1 MSAGNAYQPY
11 SWHQS
16 HDQATV
22 LLILP
27 YDAAEED
34 VQVVL
39 DGTHLIAGVLGE
51 PPLIKGRLYAPI
63 DLSHSDW
70 LLEPTSPHLSA
81 RERTISTTSTTSTRS
96 SFALVSSDPDVEITS
111 SFAASLA
118 SGPSSDTDEAVS
130 PSHSSPHSSADER
143 HAGFTTVPRRRRR
156 TIVANSARTTSPH
169 SLASSHSS
177 LNSARRGQGRLLTL
191 HLEKADSA
199 IWPALIVGPAPALLS
214 SPPLGPSPPDMEA
227 AYNMDPT
234 SLALLGLELA
244 DVREDADRAFECFL
258 RSWLHAQVPSAA
270 MRLAA
275 HYVPPHALPADD
287 LSTLP
292 EQDRRAYYIRALGG
306 PAALAHLYHTVG
318 LLHLEGTARSL
329 LASSHAALA
338 SIRLPEPTGS
348 GSAGG
353 AAAWKRDRAAAN
365 CYFER
370 ARALAPDLDIPLLLP
385 EPEAKSPE
393 PVKFDMP
400 IIDLPGKQEL
410 VPIRK
415 SRQAV
420 DEDVDG
426 TWYLYIPG
434 LVGAGTALL
443 VVGVVGAISLS
454 NWRKNQS

>member
-1 MSAGNAYQPY
+1 MSAGNTYQPY
-11 SWHQS
+11 SWHQ
-16 HDQATV
+16 ATV
-22 LLILP
+22 LLVLP
-27 YDAAEED
+27 YDVAEED
-34 VQVVL
+34 VQVVI
-39 DGTHLIAGVLGE
+39 DGVHLIAGVLGE
-51 PPLIKGRLYAPI
+51 QPLIKGRLYASI
-63 DLSHSDW
+63 DLAHSDW
-70 LLEPTSPHLSA
+70 LLEPTSPRLSA
-81 RERTISTTSTTSTRS
+81 RERTISTTSTASTHS
-96 SFALVSSDPDVEITS
+96 SFALVSSDPDVDITS

-156 TIVANSARTTSPH
+156 TIVANSTRATSPH

-177 LNSARRGQGRLLTL
+177 MNSARRGQGRLLTL

-199 IWPALIVGPAPALLS
+199 IWPALVTGPAPALLNP
-214 SPPLGPSPPDMEA
+214 PPLGPSPPEVEA
-227 AYNMDPT
+227 VYNMDPT

-270 MRLAA
+270 MRLAT

-287 LSTLP
+287 LSSIP
-292 EQDRRAYYIRALGG
+292 EHDRRAYYIRALGG
-306 PAALAHLYHTVG
+306 PSALAQLYLTVG
-318 LLHLEGTARSL
+318 LLHTEGTARSL
-329 LASSHAALA
+329 LSSSHAPLA
-338 SIRLPEPTGS
+338 SIRLPEPS
-348 GSAGG
+348 GSRAGGG
-353 AAAWKRDRAAAN
+353 AAAWKRDRAAAI
-365 CYFER
+365 CYFDR
-370 ARALAPDLDIPLLLP
+370 ARTLAPDMDIPLLVSEA
-385 EPEAKSPE
+385 EPAKPE
-393 PVKFDMP
+393 PVKLEMP

-410 VPIRK
+410 VPIR
-415 SRQAV
+415 RTRRTA